1 MFYYY
6 FHFLNR
12 KLKFKVTVSKSTA
25 HGGETRFKS
34 KQSDSNITYAL
45 RVKVYEGEKII

>member
-12 KLKFKVTVSKSTA
+12 KLKFKVTVSKATA

-34 KQSDSNITYAL
+34 KQSDSNITL
-45 RVKVYEGEKII
+45 WSKSESQ